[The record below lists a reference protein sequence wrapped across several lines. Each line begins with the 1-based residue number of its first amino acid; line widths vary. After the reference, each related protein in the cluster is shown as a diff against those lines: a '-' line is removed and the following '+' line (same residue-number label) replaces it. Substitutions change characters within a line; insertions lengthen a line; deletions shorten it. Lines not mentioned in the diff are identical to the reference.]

1 MTHRV
6 ELDVRDNSL
15 NLIRLFLALLVLV
28 AHGYYLSGQGTG
40 PSIRGENL
48 GGWAVFGF
56 FTISGYLITAS
67 RFANPLGRFLV
78 LRVARIYPGF
88 VVCLVLTAGVFAP
101 VAWWAEGR
109 DWSRFLTTDTT
120 PVAYVL
126 DNLGLRITAY
136 DVAGTP
142 GSVPYPGAWNGSLW
156 TLFFEFC
163 CYVTVGLLVCVPA
176 VRRHRWLLGVA
187 FVASVVVWAN
197 VASWHLTDHA
207 DLALFARLAPPFLGG
222 ALVQAA
228 VRRIPLRTSTALP
241 AVVLAVLVV
250 ALVPG
255 WGAQAASPLI
265 AYSLL
270 WLATVLPSPRLVRR
284 HDISYG
290 AYVYAFPV
298 QQLLA
303 YAGAPRLGLVPYD
316 ALAMVGTGIL
326 AVLSWRWVERP
337 VLVSV
342 RRRLGPPRTGP
353 DWPGPARTGPDRP
366 GPAGQ
371 RSVSARSAPVSAGP

>member
-15 NLIRLFLALLVLV
+15 NLIRLVLALLVLV

-40 PSIRGENL
+40 PSIQGENL

-88 VVCLVLTAGVFAP
+88 IVCLVLTAGVFAP

-142 GSVPYPGAWNGSLW
+142 ASVPYPGAWNGSLW

-163 CYVTVGLLVCVPA
+163 CYLLVGLLVCLPV

-187 FVASVVVWAN
+187 FIASVVAWAN
-197 VASWHLTDHA
+197 AGTWHLTDHA

-222 ALVQAA
+222 SVVQVA

-241 AVVLAVLVV
+241 AAALAVLVV
-250 ALVPG
+250 ALIPG

-303 YAGAPRLGLVPYD
+303 YAGAPRLGLVLYD
-316 ALAMVGTGIL
+316 ALAMVGTALL

-337 VLVSV
+337 ALRSV
-342 RRRLGPPRTGP
+342 RRRLGP
-353 DWPGPARTGPDRP
+353 RP
-366 GPAGQ
+366 
-371 RSVSARSAPVSAGP
+371 SAPGDRVVPEVAGGRPASVGEGPRHEGDRVRS

>member
-15 NLIRLFLALLVLV
+15 NLIRLVLALLVLV
-28 AHGYYLSGQGTG
+28 AHGYYLSGQGAG
-40 PSIRGENL
+40 PSIQGENL

-101 VAWWAEGR
+101 VGWWVEGR
-109 DWSRFLTTDTT
+109 DRSRFLTTDTT

-142 GSVPYPGAWNGSLW
+142 ASVPYPGAWNGSLW

-163 CYVTVGLLVCVPA
+163 CYLLVGLLVCLPV

-197 VASWHLTDHA
+197 AGTWHLTDHA

-222 ALVQAA
+222 AVVQVA

-241 AVVLAVLVV
+241 AAALAVLVV
-250 ALVPG
+250 ALVGG

-303 YAGAPRLGLVPYD
+303 YAGAPRLGLVLYD
-316 ALAMVGTGIL
+316 ALAMVGTGLL

-337 VLVSV
+337 VLLCV
-342 RRRLGPPRTGP
+342 RHRLGPR
-353 DWPGPARTGPDRP
+353 
-366 GPAGQ
+366 Q
-371 RSVSARSAPVSAGP
+371 SAPGDSVVPEVTGGRPASVGEGPRHEGDRVRS